1 MGSKFATVLIAV
13 LWACTIRTIAYAQT
27 QKETDE
33 GILQQANA
41 LTQDEIPA
49 LLAKAKA
56 GEAKAAL
63 MIGLAYKLGRGMKQD
78 DTEAVIWIRKSAEK
92 GYAPGQKQLAN
103 MYYEGRG
110 VAQDYLTAL
119 KWFEKAA
126 DQGYAAAQYDLGV
139 MYRRGQGVILDAKQA
154 MDWYRKAAEGRDPD
168 APYCIG
174 TMYANGE
181 GVDGDDNEAMK
192 WFRIAA
198 QRGNK
203 AAKAELLLDEWHQ
216 SGSAWLSEHHKQHPD
231 LVKVAAGQDV
241 IKPAAKSGQLPNPQ
255 RYDTWTLWRTP
266 SGDFE
271 VEGEWP
277 RETGGETTRYW
288 MSLNSHL
295 DPLYLR
301 VFEAGLTC
309 SSSEEKIECE
319 MKELDGQSLKAS
331 APVEGNRT
339 LFLPDSVFF
348 LSSIA
353 RKATSKHAGRMELL
367 SIQQGDERRGLLLSP
382 RNAEV
387 ECVGQEDIVVDN
399 KKVRAEKFELHTQA
413 QSEFHRVREDGLL
426 VEEDADP
433 NRPFSPFMQ
442 IWCSSEGIVLAV
454 EVRVPNEPKDR
465 IELAHFEKYR
475 DF

>member
-1 MGSKFATVLIAV
+1 MGPKFAKLSLLV
-13 LWACTIRTIAYAQT
+13 LWACTICTIAYAQV

-33 GILQQANA
+33 AILQQANA
-41 LTQDEIPA
+41 LTQNEIPA

-56 GEAKAAL
+56 GEAKEEL
-63 MIGLAYKLGRGMKQD
+63 MIGLSYKLGQGMKQD
-78 DTEAVIWIRKSAEK
+78 DAEAVIWIRKSAEK
-92 GYAPGQKQLAN
+92 GYASAQKQMGN

-119 KWFEKAA
+119 KWFQKAA
-126 DQGYAAAQYDLGV
+126 DQSYAAAQYDLGV
-139 MYRRGQGVILDAKQA
+139 MYRRGQGVILNTKQA
-154 MDWYRKAAEGRDPD
+154 MEWYRKAADGGDPD

-181 GVDGDDNEAMK
+181 GVDEDDDEAMK
-192 WFRIAA
+192 WLRIAA

-203 AAKAELLLDEWHQ
+203 AAKAELLLDEWRQ

-241 IKPAAKSGQLPNPQ
+241 IKPAPRSGQSPNPQ

-277 RETGGETTRYW
+277 RETGGEITRYW

-295 DPLYLR
+295 DPLSLR

-309 SSSEEKIECE
+309 SSSEAKIECE
-319 MKELDGQSLKAS
+319 MKGLDGQSLKAS
-331 APVEGNRT
+331 APVEGSRT

-353 RKATSKHAGRMELL
+353 RKATRSQGGRMELL
-367 SIQQGDERRGLLLSP
+367 SI
-382 RNAEV
+382 
-387 ECVGQEDIVVDN
+387 
-399 KKVRAEKFELHTQA
+399 
-413 QSEFHRVREDGLL
+413 
-426 VEEDADP
+426 
-433 NRPFSPFMQ
+433 
-442 IWCSSEGIVLAV
+442 
-454 EVRVPNEPKDR
+454 
-465 IELAHFEKYR
+465 
-475 DF
+475 